1 MDENKIRPY
10 FRNSN
15 SELISIGESLIRQ
28 KNKRQ
33 LIYLKE
39 EISFRKKANSIKK
52 LQIIREKINICL
64 ETLSYEE
71 KSKKSLLDKLSEES
85 DSIQSRK
92 ADEMKFRSSFQSNLR
107 TKREDKPISDFKNIS
122 KPIKEKTNDEK
133 INPTEEFKETK
144 PSEYSE
150 IEDDVNDL
158 DKPKVKSREIII
170 PAGFSSI
177 KDYLVYKLKNNT
189 SQNEDQKENNDDSLS
204 KNYTD
209 QEKNVFEKI
218 KSWADELVDLSGRND
233 LISFRQTK
241 TTSYIPSDE
250 IVESLLNGDS
260 VSVSDLEDLE
270 AEGNIKG
277 SVKEA
282 IDNYEQYGIEV
293 FSLISGFAIWKSEMV
308 SNAYSPLLYYKLS
321 IDNPKE
327 KRIKNITFS
336 IKNMEPEVNPA
347 LVLHLNRR
355 MGEEISDDLLKL
367 AQLEGEEMVRGY
379 LLEEIS
385 KDLEFEIEEGYAM
398 KNLRYLKFPMVKD
411 ILSAGDALMNNLL
424 ITALAGDRNSM
435 RKLRDDIKDVDINE
449 PDYIPPANEFL
460 VLDADSSQEFAI
472 NSALKGQNLVI
483 EGPPGTGK
491 SQTITNLISSLIA
504 QGKSVLFVAEKRAA
518 IDAVKKRI
526 NKVGLEDY
534 FLDLHSID
542 TFIKRPAESFRQQL
556 ESILSYRKRRVQE
569 NNNLTRSRDILVSR
583 SKAMKSKKNIWNSS
597 YLDVLNLAIKA
608 KKNNDFAHDITDQEI
623 DNLNP
628 ESLKKLETL
637 LAELSRLSL
646 DIFVDESFPMR
657 LSFLESKIRTPS
669 HIQKIY
675 ISIDNIKKNILEIY
689 KWRQFQNETN
699 ESNTD
704 SLEKIYKI
712 ENSVSEVLSNQ
723 ILDLSKDFI
732 LEKEKINYLRNIFRK
747 NFIFRWYF
755 FLRDK
760 SYRDLLS
767 IFKKIIFKE
776 KEKNYE
782 NIFNGLRILDIKK
795 NLESEKIKII
805 NSSNNIFEVINL
817 LKENLSQLNN
827 FLDKE
832 LNQNSSIEKIRK
844 TNEILQKNRELIPNL
859 IKINELLNELLDL
872 GLSQDNLFENI
883 LKDFQNGF
891 SHSRIFQRVTLGW
904 CDSVEELMRIES
916 PSLSIFNRDYLDDI
930 VDEFRK
936 DDSEHIEKSFVRIST
951 ILDNNAFDSLNNN
964 PSETQILRQELARSR
979 KFKPARELFE
989 KVSNV
994 AKKLK
999 PCWAMSPLVVSKVM
1013 PSSEPFFDVVI
1024 FDEASQIVP
1033 YDAITSILRGKQTI
1047 VAGDSKQLSPTSTA
1061 FFATGNDANAVAN
1074 SVDDDDD
1081 GFSAVDETESLLDA
1095 VKEALPPV
1103 YGTKKLLWH
1112 YRSEDERLISFSNC
1126 HPELYQK
1133 KLITAPSV
1141 SSNPPFI
1148 YHQVEGDFNEI
1159 SGKSPEAECRK
1170 TIELSINHLK
1180 TKPNES
1186 LAVIAFG
1193 AEHARRLEKEY
1204 RKQTGDEDFSISPED
1219 RPEEKFIIRHLE
1231 TIQGDERDV
1240 IFLSTGYG
1248 PNSADKL
1255 RQNFGPIN
1263 LDNPKFFGLRRLN
1276 VAITR
1281 ARKRIE
1287 IISTIDPYKYD
1298 DNQLNQVSKK
1308 AFIQYLRYVKSG
1320 GTDLGD
1326 LSIESVPMN
1335 AFEQDIYDALIDRGI
1350 GLVPQYGVS
1359 GYRLDFAVQH
1369 PKEKGKYILAIE
1381 ADGATYHSSDT
1392 ARDRDRIRQSHLER
1406 LGWKFHRIWSRE
1418 WFKNKEQEIEI
1429 ALIAIKQALDE
1440 YNL

>member
-1 MDENKIRPY
+1 MDEKKIRPY
-10 FRNSN
+10 FTKSN
-15 SELISIGESLIRQ
+15 NELISLGETLIRQ

-52 LQIIREKINICL
+52 LQIIREKINIFF
-64 ETLSYEE
+64 ETFSYEE
-71 KSKKSLLDKLSEES
+71 KNKKKLVDKSSEES
-85 DSIQSRK
+85 DSIKSRK
-92 ADEMKFRSSFQSNLR
+92 EDEMNFRSSFKSNLENN
-107 TKREDKPISDFKNIS
+107 KENKPFNNSRKIS
-122 KPIKEKTNDEK
+122 KPKEETINIEK
-133 INPTEEFKETK
+133 INPLVEFERNDINDDSESDTK
-144 PSEYSE
+144 V
-150 IEDDVNDL
+150 DDLN
-158 DKPKVKSREIII
+158 KPKVKSKEIII
-170 PAGFSSI
+170 PSGFSSI
-177 KDYLVYKLKNNT
+177 KDYLLNKLKNNI
-189 SQNEDQKENNDDSLS
+189 SQNEDQKENDEDSLS
-204 KNYTD
+204 EKYTD
-209 QEKNVFEKI
+209 QEKNVLEKI

-260 VSVSDLEDLE
+260 VSVADLEALE

-308 SNAYSPLLYYKLS
+308 TNAYSPLLYYKLS

-355 MGEEISDDLLKL
+355 MGEEINDDLLKL
-367 AQLEGEEMVRGY
+367 AQLEGEEIVRGY

-385 KDLEFEIEEGYAM
+385 EDLEFEIEDGYAM

-424 ITALAGDRNSM
+424 ITALAGDKNSM
-435 RKLRDDIKDVDINE
+435 RELRDDIKDVDINE
-449 PDYIPPANEFL
+449 PDYVPPANEYL

-472 NSALKGQNLVI
+472 NAALKGQNLVI

-491 SQTITNLISSLIA
+491 SQTITNLISSFIA

-542 TFIKRPAESFRQQL
+542 SFIKRPAESFRQQL
-556 ESILSYRKRRVQE
+556 EHILNYRKKPVQT

-583 SKAMKSKKNIWNSS
+583 SKAMKSKKNIWNAS
-597 YLDVLNLAIKA
+597 YLDVLNIAIQS
-608 KKNNDFAHDITDQEI
+608 KKNNDFAHNINDLEI

-628 ESLKKLETL
+628 QNLKKLETL
-637 LAELSRLSL
+637 LGELSRLSIS
-646 DIFVDESFPMR
+646 IFVDNDFPMR
-657 LSFLESKIRTPS
+657 LSFLESKIRKPS

-675 ISIDNIKKNILEIY
+675 LSIDNIKKNILEIY
-689 KWRQFQNETN
+689 KWRNFQN
-699 ESNTD
+699 NTPEVNID

-712 ENSVSEVLSNQ
+712 ENSISEVLSNQ
-723 ILDLSKDFI
+723 ILDLSKDYV
-732 LEKEKINYLRNIFRK
+732 LEKERVEYIKNIFGK
-747 NFIFRWYF
+747 NIIFRWYY
-755 FLRDK
+755 FLKDK
-760 SYRDLLS
+760 SYRDSLS
-767 IFKKIIFKE
+767 IFKKIIFRE
-776 KEKNYE
+776 KQKNHE
-782 NIFNGLRILDIKK
+782 NISNGLRIIDIKK
-795 NLESEKIKII
+795 NLELEKIKISK
-805 NSSNNIFEVINL
+805 SSFNIFDVIKV
-817 LKENLSQLNN
+817 LKENLYQLNN
-827 FLDKE
+827 FLDQE
-832 LNQNSSIEKIRK
+832 LNQNSTIEEINN
-844 TNEILQKNRELIPNL
+844 TNEILQKNRELLPNL
-859 IKINELLNELLDL
+859 IKINELLNEMLDL
-872 GLSQDNLFENI
+872 GLSENNLFEKI
-883 LKDFQNGF
+883 LIDFKNGL
-891 SHSRIFQRVTLGW
+891 SHQRIFQRASLGW
-904 CDSVEELMRIES
+904 CEAVEETMRIES
-916 PSLSIFNRDYLDDI
+916 PSLSIFNRDYLDD
-930 VDEFRK
+930 VVEEFRK
-936 DDSEHIEKSFVRIST
+936 DDSEHIEKSFIRIST
-951 ILDNNAFDSLNNN
+951 ILDNNATDSLNNN
-964 PSETQILRQELARSR
+964 PRETQILRQELARSR

-1013 PSSEPFFDVVI
+1013 PSAEPFFDVVI

-1033 YDAITSILRGKQTI
+1033 YDAITSILRGKQSI

-1061 FFATGNDANAVAN
+1061 FFATANDGNSASNL
-1074 SVDDDDD
+1074 DDGD

-1103 YGTKKLLWH
+1103 YGTKRLLWH

-1133 KLITAPSV
+1133 KLITAPSI
-1141 SSNPPFI
+1141 SSIPPFI
-1148 YHQVEGDFNEI
+1148 YHQVEGDFTEI

-1193 AEHARRLEKEY
+1193 ADHARRLEKEFS
-1204 RKQTGDEDFSISPED
+1204 KQIGEEDFTMSPND

-1287 IISTIDPYKYD
+1287 VISTIDPYKYD

-1326 LSIESVPMN
+1326 LSIDSVPMN
-1335 AFEQDIYDALIDRGI
+1335 AFEQDIYDALVERGV

-1369 PKEKGKYILAIE
+1369 PKEKGKYILALE

-1429 ALIAIKQALDE
+1429 ALIAIKQAIE
-1440 YNL
+1440 NYES